1 MSEPKFFPALLLL
14 GHTLRELRT
23 RHDVSLRTMARRLGF
38 SPACLS
44 AWETGFRR
52 PPAEALGFILGN
64 LQVRPS
70 MYQKLMQIYRQS
82 DRPSCVEELTT
93 DTTSLERS
101 FEEIAV
107 CKFEWAPHS
116 APGFL
121 RTPEYIRA
129 ELECRDVTPDDV
141 DQAIFAQ
148 QVRELDRPKR
158 YPTIVL
164 MSEVAWACET
174 ALPQLENVTA
184 AIVPTITS
192 EPGTIDG
199 FTIYETEAGFF
210 TVVLRHEHAR
220 IYLGDTEI
228 VKAYRSTF
236 ARLQG
241 QAIDSVG
248 TSR

>member
-1 MSEPKFFPALLLL
+1 MSEPKFYPALLLL

-23 RHDVSLRTMARRLGF
+23 QHDVSLRTMARRLGF

-64 LQVRPS
+64 LRVRPS
-70 MYQKLMQIYRQS
+70 LYQKLMQIHRQS
-82 DRPSCVEELTT
+82 DRPSCVEELAT
-93 DTTSLERS
+93 DTASLERA
-101 FEEIAV
+101 FEEVAV
-107 CKFEWAPHS
+107 RKFEWAPHCV
-116 APGFL
+116 PGFL

-129 ELECRDVTPDDV
+129 ELERRDVAPDDV

-158 YPTIVL
+158 CPSIVL
-164 MSEVAWACET
+164 VSEVAWACET

-184 AIVPTITS
+184 AIVPTS
-192 EPGTIDG
+192 ASKPEPIDG

-220 IYLGDTEI
+220 IYLGETEI

-236 ARLQG
+236 ARLQR

-248 TSR
+248 ALR